1 MQDTLA
7 PMLVRGLRMLFEL
20 LVPGSLD
27 LAVREML
34 IAFLVAGALLLYT
47 ALRRQLRYRLVT
59 TSP

>member
-1 MQDTLA
+1 MQDALA
-7 PMLVRGLRMLFEL
+7 LAVVRGLRMLFEL

-34 IAFLVAGALLLYT
+34 IAFLVAGAMLLYL
-47 ALRRQLRYRLVT
+47 ALRKRLRLVT